1 MVDLLEQRYR
11 EGVRFQPTE
20 FIEEGTRIAVRMT
33 VSNPRWEGETATGV
47 FKVFTFGTD
56 ELAVLL
62 QDCTGREDALA
73 HLDAE

>member
-1 MVDLLEQRYR
+1 MSTTASVTVCVADRVACSSRSGGDGGPDRL
-11 EGVRFQPTE
+11 PP
-20 FIEEGTRIAVRMT
+20 